1 MHADDMVLNWRRGPW
16 TPSEDQALLK
26 IIHDTGAENWVRIS
40 DRMGFRSPKQC
51 RERYHQNLKPNLN
64 HGPITEEEGQIIES
78 LVGTL
83 GRRWAEI
90 ARRLP
95 GRSDNAVKNW
105 WNGGTNRRR
114 RSTRAGQAMGP
125 LQRPVVQTHHHHT
138 LPTTLAGQQQQQ
150 HPRFVQQPPLP
161 NEPLLPMPQSTLP
174 VPQPTMAWAQREP
187 IEMGFYRHASAPQ
200 EHGPLGAG
208 TAPYF
213 SVRPELAPPQL
224 TYGYPPPPSL
234 HQYPQQ
240 QYSQQPPSPES
251 RPSMEPVPS
260 LIADQSP
267 MRSPITPSPVAP
279 HDQQAPFRY
288 DDYSINRQR
297 LYEGQYNCSRIVR
310 SDSMMQSHAYD
321 VSTKQPA
328 GEPSVREQEDDAG
341 RQSGGDQSDDQGS
354 SPARSSKMDI
364 THLMS

>member
-16 TPSEDQALLK
+16 TPSEDQALMK
-26 IIHDTGAENWVRIS
+26 IIHETGAENWVRIS
-40 DRMGFRSPKQC
+40 DRMVLRSPKQC

-64 HGPITEEEGQIIES
+64 HGPITEDEGQIIES

-114 RSTRAGQAMGP
+114 RSTRSGQPMGS
-125 LQRPVVQTHHHHT
+125 LQRPIVQHHHHT
-138 LPTTLAGQQQQQ
+138 LPTALGGQQQ
-150 HPRFVQQPPLP
+150 HSHFVQQLPLP
-161 NEPLLPMPQSTLP
+161 NEPLLPTPQPALPMPQPALAW
-174 VPQPTMAWAQREP
+174 PQRDPA
-187 IEMGFYRHASAPQ
+187 EMGYYRHYSGSQ
-200 EHGPLGAG
+200 EHSPLSAG

-213 SVRPELAPPQL
+213 SVRPELAPHQL

-240 QYSQQPPSPES
+240 QYSQQPSSPES
-251 RPSMEPVPS
+251 RPSIEPVPS
-260 LIADQSP
+260 LVADQSP

-279 HDQQAPFRY
+279 QEPQGPFRY
-288 DDYSINRQR
+288 DDYSLNRQR
-297 LYEGQYNCSRIVR
+297 AYDGQYSCSRIVR
-310 SDSMMQSHAYD
+310 SDSMMQSNSYD
-321 VSTKQPA
+321 APSKQPA
-328 GEPSVREQEDDAG
+328 GEPSVREQEEDAG
-341 RQSGGDQSDDQGS
+341 RRSGREQSEDQGS
-354 SPARSSKMDI
+354 SPIRSSKMDI